1 MRYYLLCHNYKI
13 KQLSKNYFSF
23 HNDFLYLYFH
33 ILYHN
38 LDFYLIHITFYV
50 TFFSLCVGNEL
61 PNFSPSQMFLLS
73 IRRSRTFI
81 LCASVTLCLHSALLP
96 TSRYLNKLQHVCASN
111 VSLYLSNAVIYLYL
125 KALFILSL
133 YKVAGVCHYL
143 FQFRKG

>member
-1 MRYYLLCHNYKI
+1 
-13 KQLSKNYFSF
+13 
-23 HNDFLYLYFH
+23 
-33 ILYHN
+33 
-38 LDFYLIHITFYV
+38 
-50 TFFSLCVGNEL
+50 
-61 PNFSPSQMFLLS
+61 MFLIS

-111 VSLYLSNAVIYLYL
+111 VSLYLSNSVIYLYL

-143 FQFRKG
+143 FQFRKGWMVSLAVADRLTRSYWSQVIRTLNHAQLFTCLSNKFYIFIFNYIICTSQHEELESWDVPY